1 MVGSQMEDERP
12 QSQAQGPVRRGLVT
26 VKAVLPRVMVGGAG
40 GRVLRGCRPGSRWPG
55 WGCPGL
61 RPTENAWSP
70 VIQALSLPPTDSLP
84 PFLSAAFARESLFVS
99 IFL

>member
-1 MVGSQMEDERP
+1 MEGEGP
-12 QSQAQGPVRRGLVT
+12 QSQTQGPFGRGLDDGQGR
-26 VKAVLPRVMVGGAG
+26 AAPGDG
-40 GRVLRGCRPGSRWPG
+40 GRGGGPVLRGCRPGSRWPG

-61 RPTENAWSP
+61 HLTENAWSP
-70 VIQALSLPPTDSLP
+70 VTQALSLPRTDSLP